1 MNKTRTENC
10 FDLIIVGG
18 GLVGASLACALRA
31 SGLSIAVIEPYEI
44 SHIKQPCYDDRTV
57 ALSSGSR
64 QIFDTMGVW
73 STICAQDE
81 TIKPEPIRPESIRHI
96 HISDRGHFGVTRL
109 SSEEE
114 GVDALGYVVENRV
127 IGEVLYQQ
135 INAADTIQLY
145 CPARLTSFSQSATE
159 VRVGIETEKGTQT
172 LHAALLVAADGQ
184 QSQMKQSLHIGDVR
198 QNYKQSAL
206 VTNITPGRPH
216 NNVAYE
222 RFTETGPLAFLPMAQ
237 NRCSVVWSLPH
248 DKAQLMLTLGE
259 ADFLQQLQQAFG
271 YRLGVF
277 EKTGRRQV
285 YPLILQ
291 QATRLV
297 EGRVVIVGNAAH
309 TIHPVAGQGFNLALR
324 DISLLAEMLVDA
336 NRGGEDVGS
345 STLLA
350 AYVDRRHDD
359 MMRVYRFT
367 DTLVKIFST
376 PFPPLAHCRSL
387 GLFAVDLLPAVKHQ
401 LARQSMGLS
410 GRLSRLNRGN
420 AL

>member
-1 MNKTRTENC
+1 MNKAQIENN

-18 GLVGASLACALRA
+18 GLVGASLACALRT
-31 SGLSIAVIEPYEI
+31 SGLSIAVIESYAI
-44 SHIKQPCYDDRTV
+44 SHAQQPCYDDRTV
-57 ALSSGSR
+57 ALSFGSR
-64 QIFDTMGVW
+64 QIFDAMGNW
-73 STICAQDE
+73 ATICAQDE
-81 TIKPEPIRPESIRHI
+81 TIKPEPIRHI

-114 GVDALGYVVENRV
+114 GVEALGYVVENRV
-127 IGEVLYQQ
+127 IGEGLYQQ
-135 INAADTIQLY
+135 INAADAIQLY
-145 CPARLTSFSQSATE
+145 CPARLTHFSQSATE
-159 VRVGIETEKGTQT
+159 VCVGIETEKGLQT
-172 LHAALLVAADGQ
+172 LRAPLLVAADGQ
-184 QSQMKQSLHIGDVR
+184 YSQMKQFLRIGDTQ
-198 QNYKQSAL
+198 QNYRQSAL

-248 DKAQLMLTLGE
+248 DKAESMLALDE
-259 ADFLQQLQQAFG
+259 VDFLQQLQQAFG

-277 EKTGRRQV
+277 KKSGGRQI
-285 YPLILQ
+285 YPLMLQ
-291 QATRLV
+291 QATRFV
-297 EGRVVIVGNAAH
+297 QGRTVIVGNAAH

-324 DISLLAEMLVDA
+324 DISLLAEILLDA
-336 NRGGEDVGS
+336 HQSGEDIGS
-345 STLLA
+345 SMLLA
-350 AYVDRRHDD
+350 AYVARRHDD

-387 GLFAVDLLPAVKHQ
+387 GLFMVDLLPVVKHR

-410 GRLSRLNRGN
+410 GTLSRLNRGIS
-420 AL
+420 L